1 MTLCFRRVPL
11 RDVQAMPQAFNTSN
25 NYETRPD
32 DYAAVCRGT
41 HTRVWVD
48 ALHAGQYKRVTLP
61 FQSWMF
67 EASKI
72 GKVNKT
78 FSRLFDDEMEAYL
91 EEHAAA
97 FEAAV
102 DFPPEGLF
110 FRNETVSPKYGVHG
124 AGPYHSLR
132 QVVESM
138 TTGTHGHVCLDEA
151 HEVGP
156 ATTLYFLPWL
166 PDLSLDDEYR
176 IFVRSRRVTAI
187 SQQNIYRATRKTQAE
202 IEADVR
208 RIVDAFAD
216 LEQRLPSSCGDC
228 VIDAAV
234 LPSGRVYFIELNSF
248 GVEYSSGSAAFNWKT
263 DRDVLYGE
271 TETPE
276 IHVATVHE

>member
-1 MTLCFRRVPL
+1 M
-11 RDVQAMPQAFNTSN
+11 
-25 NYETRPD
+25 
-32 DYAAVCRGT
+32 
-41 HTRVWVD
+41 
-48 ALHAGQYKRVTLP
+48 
-61 FQSWMF
+61 
-67 EASKI
+67 
-72 GKVNKT
+72 
-78 FSRLFDDEMEAYL
+78 
-91 EEHAAA
+91 
-97 FEAAV
+97 
-102 DFPPEGLF
+102 
-110 FRNETVSPKYGVHG
+110 HG